1 MVLSETQKIANSMY
15 FISLIEITNNFIWKD
30 YMIIYPIVNN
40 KYTCPNMKAYQRMM
54 SHTTSDFM
62 RDYVVR
68 PN

>member
-15 FISLIEITNNFIWKD
+15 FISLISIGHNFIWKD

-40 KYTCPNMKAYQRMM
+40 KYTCPDKRAYRLMM
-54 SHTTSDFM
+54 EHTTSDFM